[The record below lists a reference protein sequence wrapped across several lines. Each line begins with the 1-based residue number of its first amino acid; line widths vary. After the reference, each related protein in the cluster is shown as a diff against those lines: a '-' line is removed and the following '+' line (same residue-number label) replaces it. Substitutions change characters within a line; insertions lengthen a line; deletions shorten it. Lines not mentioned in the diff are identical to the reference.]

1 MHQPY
6 KIGTIIHSL
15 IHYFI
20 IHYNNVET
28 TILMFKDEKT
38 KAQRDEITCSRWQS
52 QGLNPGVLLEPDSK
66 SVIPQRFPRY
76 TYTPKALV

>member
-1 MHQPY
+1 
-6 KIGTIIHSL
+6 
-15 IHYFI
+15 
-20 IHYNNVET
+20 
-28 TILMFKDEKT
+28 MFKDEKT